1 MTAFRNMNLE
11 AALSKALL
19 QDKNQEGKL
28 RWLRMIWLVVSSPPH
43 CNCSS
48 KGQLFLSSYQKL
60 MKSFSYRLQIV
71 EFASFSS
78 ATHLFETLHFHGVL
92 RPLKNL
98 SPSSLLSSSFSP
110 PTPHPLSIDSE
121 LWQMGEERAQEILC
135 VIQPNIVSDKKRKEV
150 INYVRRLI
158 NGYFGTEVL
167 SFGSV
172 PLKTYLPDG
181 DIDLTTFSYQSLVE
195 DLANE
200 VCNILKREEDSVF
213 QVKDVQYIN
222 AQVKV
227 VKCTVK
233 SIAVDISFNQVAG
246 LCTLCFM
253 EQVDQLMG
261 KDHLFKRSII
271 LAKAWLYYES
281 RILGAHHGLISTYA
295 LETMVLYIINLFH
308 ASLRG
313 PLEVLYRFLEYYS
326 TFDWDNFCVTINGPI
341 ALSSLAEIATERT
354 EGGDDKL
361 LLGKEFLRNCRDM
374 FSIPMRASEAE
385 VNEFPIKHLNILD
398 PLNDNNNLGRSV
410 SKGNFHRIICALS
423 HGTRKLGEILMLPG
437 VGLGV
442 GLEEFFTN
450 TLDRN
455 GRGERPDIQAP
466 VPAFGT
472 GRCELYELSGDY
484 ESYYGGLQYTQWYH
498 DYFITISMQSN
509 QTLSYVWDESTL
521 SWTVQPNQNGFQR
534 LGTELYVPSMPL
546 YHPNLSLLPAATFHP
561 SIMGKSRGT
570 GTYIP
575 DMTHQLYKDIY
586 KKEWKRTTEPTKH
599 SLPLKSAQK
608 TNEDNKPSKK
618 DKGKSSSPLDLSL
631 DEFPFLSGTSNTT
644 QSETPQPVELA
655 VNSSP
660 TFRNVEFGSSTHS
673 PSPSEMHSQ
682 LACKQTDSVISCSF
696 NSTPNA
702 PVLEVEK
709 QQELQSDEVA
719 NPVQPYE
726 LEAEKDFPPL
736 TCRSITSKKGN
747 ANRTEVAGHG
757 KDNWLD

>member
-1 MTAFRNMNLE
+1 MEDF
-11 AALSKALL
+11 
-19 QDKNQEGKL
+19 QE
-28 RWLRMIWLVVSSPPH
+28 
-43 CNCSS
+43 
-48 KGQLFLSSYQKL
+48 
-60 MKSFSYRLQIV
+60 
-71 EFASFSS
+71 
-78 ATHLFETLHFHGVL
+78 
-92 RPLKNL
+92 NL
-98 SPSSLLSSSFSP
+98 SPSSSLSSSFSL
-110 PTPHPLSIDSE
+110 PTPDPLSIDAE
-121 LWQMGEERAQEILC
+121 LWLMGEQRTQEILC
-135 VIQPNIVSDKKRKEV
+135 IIQPNIVSDKKRKEV

-158 NGYFGTEVL
+158 NGHFGTEVL

-181 DIDLTTFSYQSLVE
+181 DIDLTTFSYQNLVE
-195 DLANE
+195 DLAKE
-200 VCNILKREEDSVF
+200 VCNILKREEDSEF

-233 SIAVDISFNQVAG
+233 DIAVDISFNQVAG

-295 LETMVLYIINLFH
+295 LETLVLYIVNLFH

-326 TFDWDNFCVTINGPI
+326 TFDWDNYCVTINGPV
-341 ALSSLAEIATERT
+341 ALSSLAEIMTERT
-354 EGGDDKL
+354 EGDDDKL
-361 LLGKEFLRNCRDM
+361 LSKEFLKNCRDM
-374 FSIPMRASEAE
+374 FSIPIRASEAE
-385 VNEFPIKHLNILD
+385 VHEFPIKRLNILD

-423 HGTRKLGEILMLPG
+423 HGTQRLGEILVLPG
-437 VGLGV
+437 VGLGE
-442 GLEEFFTN
+442 GLEEFFKN

-472 GRCELYELSGDY
+472 GRCELYDLSGDY
-484 ESYYGGLQYTQWYH
+484 DSYYGGLQYTQWYH

-509 QTLSYVWDESTL
+509 QTLSYVWNESTL

-534 LGTELYVPSMPL
+534 RGTEAFVPRMPL
-546 YHPNLSLLPAATFHP
+546 YHPNLSLLPAATFST

-575 DMTHQLYKDIY
+575 DMTRYLYKDIY
-586 KKEWKRTTEPTKH
+586 KKPWKRTPEPARH
-599 SLPLKSAQK
+599 SLPLKSTQK
-608 TNEDNKPSKK
+608 SDDNNKPSEK

-631 DEFPFLSGTSNTT
+631 EEFPFLPGTSNTI
-644 QSETPQPVELA
+644 QSEIPQPVVLA
-655 VNSSP
+655 LNSSPAKHSSP
-660 TFRNVEFGSSTHS
+660 TFRNIESGSLRHS
-673 PSPSEMHSQ
+673 PSPSGLHSQ
-682 LACKQTDSVISCSF
+682 LACEQTDSVIS
-696 NSTPNA
+696 
-702 PVLEVEK
+702 VLRVEK
-709 QQELQSDEVA
+709 QQELSGNEVVI
-719 NPVQPYE
+719 PVKPYE

-736 TCRSITSKKGN
+736 ACIISKKGN
-747 ANRTEVAGHG
+747 TDRTEEAGLEKIIG
-757 KDNWLD
+757 LTQPKVLSQN